1 MSRIIAIIEN
11 GTVVNAI
18 VADSW
23 PDGIDITDITP
34 RPGIGWS
41 YDGQAFTAPPAP
53 PPPEP
58 QPVQTTPYMS
68 HFGFLSRLTPQQRLS
83 IRERTDKT
91 SPLYDPI
98 LDDAMFLFNSAER
111 IDVTLTTTQNLVGYM
126 AQQGL
131 IDASDIPSLLA
142 EIEVT
147 SPHAKP

>member
-41 YDGQAFTAPPAP
+41 YDGQAFIAPPAP

-58 QPVQTTPYMS
+58 EPVQTTPRMS
-68 HFGFLSRLTPQQRLS
+68 QFGFLTRLTAQQRLA
-83 IRERTDKT
+83 IRDRTDKA
-91 SPLYDPI
+91 SANYDPI
-98 LDDAMFLFNSAER
+98 LDDAMFLFREAEQ
-111 IDVTLTTTQNLVGYM
+111 IDVSIELTQQLVGYM
-126 AQQGL
+126 AQTGL
-131 IDASDIPSLLA
+131 ISAQDIPALLA